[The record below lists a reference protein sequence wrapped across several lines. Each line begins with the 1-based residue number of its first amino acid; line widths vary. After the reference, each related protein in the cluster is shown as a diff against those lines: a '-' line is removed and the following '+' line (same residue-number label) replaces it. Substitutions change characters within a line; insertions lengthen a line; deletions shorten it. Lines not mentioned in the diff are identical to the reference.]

1 MDTDNSQKKS
11 GDQKSVRVWQTLNV
25 SDVRQHL
32 LLVDDLYGSCGNCKQ
47 LGLNYVK
54 DTQCS
59 GCGTIFRYLATKL
72 RNPADVAKILGRI
85 KKESLKLTVID
96 RDDFERAEAKD
107 AINNL
112 FS

>member
-1 MDTDNSQKKS
+1 MGNEASKTGGQ
-11 GDQKSVRVWQTLNV
+11 QKSVRVWQTLKV
-25 SDVRQHL
+25 DEVRQHL

-54 DTQCS
+54 DAKCS
-59 GCGTIFRYLATKL
+59 GCGTTFRYLATKL
-72 RNPADVAKILGRI
+72 RNPADVAKILSRI
-85 KKESLKLTVID
+85 KKESLNLTVID

-107 AINNL
+107 ALNNL

>member
-1 MDTDNSQKKS
+1 MEKESAGNR
-11 GDQKSVRVWQTLNV
+11 KSVGVWRSLKV
-25 SDVRQHL
+25 DEVRQHL
-32 LLVDDLYGSCGNCKQ
+32 ILVDDLYGSCGNCKQ

-59 GCGTIFRYLATKL
+59 GCGSVFRYLATKL
-72 RNPADVAKILGRI
+72 RNPADVAKILKRI
-85 KKESLKLTVID
+85 EAESLKLTVID

-107 AINNL
+107 ALNNL

>member
-1 MDTDNSQKKS
+1 MESENPRN
-11 GDQKSVRVWQTLNV
+11 QKSVRVWQNLKV
-25 SDVRQHL
+25 DEVRQHL

-47 LGLNYVK
+47 LGLNYLK
-54 DTQCS
+54 DSKCS
-59 GCGTIFRYLATKL
+59 GCGTTFRYLATKL
-72 RNPADVAKILGRI
+72 HNPADVAKILNRI
-85 KKESLKLTVID
+85 NKESLKLTVID